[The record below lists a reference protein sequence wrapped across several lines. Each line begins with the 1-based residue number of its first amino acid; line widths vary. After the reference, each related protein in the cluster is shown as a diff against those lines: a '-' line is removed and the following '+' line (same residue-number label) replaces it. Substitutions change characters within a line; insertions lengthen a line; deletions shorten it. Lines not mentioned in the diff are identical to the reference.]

1 MSNFV
6 YNLIENYREQKPT
19 NSLQLPE
26 SDFFNTLNSKQKEY
40 YMKNYRPNICSH
52 ILLWPEEMH
61 FNKCII
67 TDGKINDAID
77 KYKKSGDTLL
87 AAYALA
93 NRLKMMNIN
102 DNKNST

>member
-6 YNLIENYREQKPT
+6 YNLVKNYREPKT
-19 NSLQLPE
+19 KNSLQPPE
-26 SDFFNTLNSKQKEY
+26 LDFFNTLNSNQKEY
-40 YMKNYRPNICSH
+40 YMKHYRPNICSH
-52 ILLWPEEMH
+52 VLLWPEEMH

-77 KYKKSGDTLL
+77 KYKKKGDTLL

-93 NRLKMMNIN
+93 NRLKMM
-102 DNKNST
+102 DVMDSNKN

>member
-6 YNLIENYREQKPT
+6 YNLIENYREPKT
-19 NSLQLPE
+19 NISLQPPE

-40 YMKNYRPNICSH
+40 YIKNYRPNICSH
-52 ILLWPEEMH
+52 VLLWPEEML
-61 FNKCII
+61 FNRCIL

-77 KYKKSGDTLL
+77 KYKKKGDTLL

-93 NRLKMMNIN
+93 NRLKMMEVM
-102 DNKNST
+102 DSNKN